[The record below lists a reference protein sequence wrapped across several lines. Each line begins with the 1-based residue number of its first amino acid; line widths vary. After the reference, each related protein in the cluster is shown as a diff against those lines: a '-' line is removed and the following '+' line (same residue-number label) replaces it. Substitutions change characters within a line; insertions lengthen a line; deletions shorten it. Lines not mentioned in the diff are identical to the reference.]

1 MKKIITVLLLLC
13 TCLVPAQSKRIDLC
27 IQALSNKDF
36 VIDHDKKA
44 TFSVDSKAA
53 QKLIRIGKNANTKL
67 IAALN
72 DPEKNVIAHWV
83 LCMINF
89 KAVTFAGPKSM
100 HKDGEQVNMYYLG
113 EEKGEGV
120 VIFETKNGD
129 NYKMYFDKPQLE
141 KIADYWNKKTSTK

>member
-1 MKKIITVLLLLC
+1 MKKIITALLFLC
-13 TCLVPAQSKRIDLC
+13 AAMAPAQSKRIDLC

-36 VIDHDKKA
+36 IIDHNKKA
-44 TFSVDSKAA
+44 TFSVQSKAA
-53 QKLIRIGKNANTKL
+53 QKLIRIGKSANPKL

-72 DPEKNVIAHWV
+72 DPEKNVIAHWT

-100 HKDGEQVNMYYLG
+100 HKDGEQVTMYYLG

-120 VIFETKNGD
+120 VIFETKNGND
-129 NYKMYFDKPQLE
+129 YKMFFDKPQLE
-141 KIADYWNKKTSTK
+141 KISDYWTKKTSTK